1 MKLLIAAGE
10 TVADLTEVPAG
21 VGTLIDAA
29 TEILVMS
36 PSLTSRLHWLTGDTS
51 RARHIADD
59 RLAVVLG
66 HLEARGVPASGSRG
80 DELPRTAFADAVMQF
95 APDHILIGLRSADHR
110 GWQERGLLDH
120 LVDHFRLPITVFAV
134 DA

>member
-10 TVADLTEVPAG
+10 TVADPTELPAG
-21 VGTLIDAA
+21 VGTLVDTA

-36 PSLTSRLHWLTGDTS
+36 PSLTSRLDWLAGDTS

-59 RLAVVLG
+59 RLASVLG
-66 HLEARGVPASGSRG
+66 HLEIRGASASGVRG
-80 DELPRTAFADAVMQF
+80 DELPRTAFADAVLQF

-110 GWQERGLLDH
+110 GWQEHGLLDH
-120 LVDHFRLPITVFAV
+120 LVDRFRLPITVFAV